1 MARNPSI
8 FISYAFLTPCSRRRQ
23 NGLPARPARRTSSP
37 AGESISAK
45 TGYGASATS
54 PLPSGERDGVR
65 GNRGRFTKYW
75 YVCISLIIL
84 GFFLSGCPKK
94 VVKIPPIE
102 VPPVRDPVAKLLD
115 AFSSAESLQ
124 AKASIRIDTVR
135 KGEELKFLLN
145 GVVLYK
151 KPDKIRILGYHPFGM
166 GVFDVLYRGGEFL
179 IFSPLQNRA
188 YTGEIS
194 EYRDLIAKADI
205 RISTEK
211 PEGSE
216 VPDRIRIEMPE
227 KATRVDVKLKEIS
240 INSSLS
246 EDAFQWDAPEGVEIK
261 PLAQFLK
268 GKKLE

>member
-1 MARNPSI
+1 MVRKSWFLIPSL
-8 FISYAFLTPCSRRRQ
+8 FL
-23 NGLPARPARRTSSP
+23 
-37 AGESISAK
+37 
-45 TGYGASATS
+45 
-54 PLPSGERDGVR
+54 
-65 GNRGRFTKYW
+65 
-75 YVCISLIIL
+75 IL
-84 GFFLSGCPKK
+84 LFLSGCPKK
-94 VVKIPPIE
+94 LAKIPSFEAP
-102 VPPVRDPVAKLLD
+102 RAKDPVAELLA

-124 AKASIRIDTVR
+124 AKASIGIDTGR

-145 GVVLYK
+145 GVVLYE

-179 IFSPLQNRA
+179 LFSPLQNRA

-194 EYRDLIAKADI
+194 EFGDLIAKANVK
-205 RISTEK
+205 ISVEK

-240 INSSLS
+240 INPSLS
-246 EDAFQWDAPEGVEIK
+246 EDAFQWVAPEGVEIR